1 MVYVHGWGRGRGR
14 DRGCRRMPKAC
25 YCPNSSVVATCG
37 LLHVLCLHLVSLFTS
52 KLLLG
57 GYVEEPSVRRTGENL
72 AT

>member
-1 MVYVHGWGRGRGR
+1 MCMVGAGEEGET
-14 DRGCRRMPKAC
+14 GCRRMPKAC

-57 GYVEEPSVRRTGENL
+57 GYVEEPPVRRTGENL